1 MSDKGKDKGKGNGK
15 EEQSKITM
23 CSASWCGF
31 SKKFE
36 AQIKEENKEKF
47 FDIVHCDKH
56 KEHKACDGVNGFPT
70 FKMPVT
76 TKGKSGEN
84 TELFKECSVGFG
96 PTGDIIE
103 KCKLK

>member
-1 MSDKGKDKGKGNGK
+1 MSDKGKDKGK
-15 EEQSKITM
+15 EDKITM

-36 AQIKEENKEKF
+36 AQIKEEKKEKH
-47 FDIVHCDKH
+47 FDIVYCDKEKDH
-56 KEHKACDGVNGFPT
+56 EACVGVNGFPT
-70 FKMPVT
+70 FKRAVT
-76 TKGKSGEN
+76 KKGKSGEN
-84 TELFKECSVGFG
+84 PDYKECSVGFG